1 MEEESTAGINTETE
15 TEIKIKHIVCSGGG
29 LIGFSFYGV
38 IREAHKKGL
47 WKLEDI
53 ESMYGTSVGSIFS
66 VLLSLNYDW
75 ETMDSF
81 LIRRPW
87 QNVFKFNMYSV
98 LESFTKRG
106 IFDIQT
112 ITDMLAPAFH
122 GKDIPMNITM
132 KEFYE
137 LTKIEIHIFATDLT
151 KFEMVDISYKTHPE
165 WKVVDAVYCSS
176 SVPIIFSP
184 HLIEDKCYCDGGLI
198 LNYPINVCLENEA
211 NPDEILGLNLA
222 AFSDNDII
230 KIDKESSLL
239 DYAIMLFNRL
249 IKVVL
254 KSNSSIHVTPIKHEF
269 ILKNP
274 PLSIYDILNATSNI
288 EERHRLINEGVNLVN
303 SRYP

>member
-1 MEEESTAGINTETE
+1 METE
-15 TEIKIKHIVCSGGG
+15 SIVENNKETQIKHIVCSGGG
-29 LIGFSFYGV
+29 LIGYSFYGI
-38 IREAHKKGL
+38 IRETHKKGL

-53 ESMYGTSVGSIFS
+53 ESMYGTSVGSIFV
-66 VLLSLNYDW
+66 VLMSLNYDW

-112 ITDMLAPAFH
+112 IKDMLSPAFL
-122 GKDIPMNITM
+122 GKDVPMNITM

-137 LTKIEIHIFATDLT
+137 LTKIEIHIFVTELT
-151 KFEMVDISYKTHPE
+151 SFEMVDISYKTHPD

-184 HLIEDKCYCDGGLI
+184 HLVEDKCYCDGGLI
-198 LNYPINVCLENEA
+198 INYPINVCLENGA

-222 AFSDNDII
+222 AFSDKDII
-230 KIDKESSLL
+230 KINAESSLL
-239 DYAIMLFNRL
+239 DYAIMLFNML
-249 IKVVL
+249 IKMVL
-254 KSNSSIHVTPIKHEF
+254 KSNSFLPIATIKHEF
-269 ILKNP
+269 IVKNP
-274 PLSIYDILNATSNI
+274 PLSIYDILNFTSNI
-288 EERHRLINEGVNLVN
+288 EERQRLIQVGVDLAKSLN
-303 SRYP
+303 SSST